1 MINKRCYLPTTQPK
15 IIIAKTLARNTVLFC
30 RKLSFRIDM
39 EVFKLNRDIF
49 IAIGVCEHVKGT
61 TRLKKVLSFLTGLF
75 LFAVNSFSLFTSL
88 IFISRYMNVDFEST
102 LYAMF
107 QASAILTV
115 WYILGEAFFYRTE
128 MASVF
133 VMFSEFYG
141 KSKCFNSTFFSV
153 HNHGI
158 FGQHQLIC
166 KLNFIHSQIA
176 IEHLSNILT
185 MRIKSANNS

>member
-1 MINKRCYLPTTQPK
+1 
-15 IIIAKTLARNTVLFC
+15 
-30 RKLSFRIDM
+30 M

-49 IAIGVCEHVKGT
+49 IAIGVCEHVEGT

-141 KSKCFNSTFFSV
+141 KSKCFNSTFVSV

-176 IEHLSNILT
+176 IEHLLNT
-185 MRIKSANNS
+185 